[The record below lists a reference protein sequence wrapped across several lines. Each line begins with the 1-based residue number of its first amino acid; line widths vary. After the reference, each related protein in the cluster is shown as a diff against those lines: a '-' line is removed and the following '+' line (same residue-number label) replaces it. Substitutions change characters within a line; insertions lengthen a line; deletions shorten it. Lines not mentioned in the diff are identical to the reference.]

1 MFLSHGL
8 NDNGELIGIHEV
20 QAGRTSLRCPF
31 CQQGLIAKKGR
42 LKEHHFAHD
51 GQTCADAK
59 VTLQMTG
66 LPLFDVVTGVSK
78 AEMTM
83 LEKLSRWHSFSRTWL
98 SRKQQ
103 VTFDEL
109 VISGLVEQKTK
120 DECPT
125 LSVAA
130 RQLITLNSK
139 GGRHLSMADYA
150 ELQETLFAAKD
161 KQLLAYDQVHGTQT
175 SKFFRLRLAT
185 ILQQHLYVLR
195 IHLELEGVCYPL
207 YKVGMTTRR
216 LEERMLEI
224 GHDLAKF
231 GCVHDIKV
239 IGFYPHFGSLEKR
252 VLARLQAYQHKF
264 GSLTEYS
271 DALSVNAHLF
281 NQELRNLGKR
291 RVDGHEY
298 SVSYRRHHEKVKSG
312 QRRAQFI
319 HSRHLGRPTKESE
332 TLLNDYPDVIRAYH
346 NGLSLRKA
354 SAETGR
360 AINTVRKVYDVI
372 NAKVGRK

>member
-1 MFLSHGL
+1 
-8 NDNGELIGIHEV
+8 
-20 QAGRTSLRCPF
+20 
-31 CQQGLIAKKGR
+31 
-42 LKEHHFAHD
+42 
-51 GQTCADAK
+51 
-59 VTLQMTG
+59 
-66 LPLFDVVTGVSK
+66 
-78 AEMTM
+78 
-83 LEKLSRWHSFSRTWL
+83 
-98 SRKQQ
+98 
-103 VTFDEL
+103 
-109 VISGLVEQKTK
+109 
-120 DECPT
+120 
-125 LSVAA
+125 
-130 RQLITLNSK
+130 
-139 GGRHLSMADYA
+139 
-150 ELQETLFAAKD
+150 
-161 KQLLAYDQVHGTQT
+161 
-175 SKFFRLRLAT
+175 
-185 ILQQHLYVLR
+185 
-195 IHLELEGVCYPL
+195 
-207 YKVGMTTRR
+207 MTTRR
-216 LEERMLEI
+216 LEERMPEI